1 MTVIFFPENF
11 DYSTIKFGY
20 ITFCNIIYNINNTL
34 DNRDVFRIKIRM
46 GRKQRKINIKKHGI
60 SFEVAMSVFTDP
72 YRLDQ
77 FDVEHS
83 IDEDRFNVIGNVTE
97 QGIILLTVTYTLRE
111 EQRVYRIISARRATK
126 KEEKK
131 YYDSY
136 KNIRYI

>member
-1 MTVIFFPENF
+1 M
-11 DYSTIKFGY
+11 
-20 ITFCNIIYNINNTL
+20 

-46 GRKQRKINIKKHGI
+46 GRKQRKNKHKKHGI

>member
-1 MTVIFFPENF
+1 MSSELKFEWDEN
-11 DYSTIKFGY
+11 KE
-20 ITFCNIIYNINNTL
+20 
-34 DNRDVFRIKIRM
+34 
-46 GRKQRKINIKKHGI
+46 KINIKK
-60 SFEVAMSVFTDP
+60 MSVFTDP

>member
-1 MTVIFFPENF
+1 MSSELKFEWDEN
-11 DYSTIKFGY
+11 KE
-20 ITFCNIIYNINNTL
+20 
-34 DNRDVFRIKIRM
+34 
-46 GRKQRKINIKKHGI
+46 KINIKKHGI
-60 SFEVAMSVFTDP
+60 SFEVAMSVFNDP